1 MSLARLIVLAMILSG
16 VTSLAG
22 ESEKLFSSGLE
33 NYRAGRFPEA
43 AADFEKAARLEPSAG
58 AWLNLGLTEWQR
70 GHAGKAILAW
80 ERARWID
87 PFNEAAWQNLKLAR
101 TVAQVDEP
109 SLKWFERA
117 SLWLPPN
124 AWVWLAGASL
134 WLTAG
139 ALTLPRFFR
148 RPRSGWQQWLA
159 ALGFGIFLLC
169 LAANLGAISR
179 THLGIVVQKGAP
191 LLLVPAKTSDTIAT
205 LPAGEPVRSLK
216 MRGNYHFVKT
226 AFGSGWIEGK
236 DLGLVNRP

>member
-1 MSLARLIVLAMILSG
+1 MKLSRLILLSMYLSGSASLADEA
-16 VTSLAG
+16 
-22 ESEKLFSSGLE
+22 KHLFSTGLE
-33 NYRAGRFPEA
+33 NYRSGKFPEA
-43 AADFEKAARLEPSAG
+43 AADFEKAARLQPSAG
-58 AWLNLGLTEWQR
+58 AWVNLGLTEWQR
-70 GHAGKAILAW
+70 GHAGTAILAW
-80 ERARWID
+80 ERAQWID
-87 PFNEAAWQNLKLAR
+87 PINEAARQNLKLAR

-109 SLKWFERA
+109 VLKWFERP

-159 ALGFGIFLLC
+159 AVGFGLFLFC
-169 LAANLGAISR
+169 LVANLGVVSR
-179 THLGIVVQKGAP
+179 ADLGIILKKSAP
-191 LLLVPAKTSDTIAT
+191 LLLVPAKTSETITT

-216 MRGNYHFVKT
+216 VRGNYHFVKT